1 MITLGAVAL
10 ALTLAACAPEFALQ
24 RPTTIRCTCTCD
36 HERKPGTAPEAAP
49 TRAPARAT
57 PAPAPVPA
65 QPSPTRV
72 Q

>member
-1 MITLGAVAL
+1 MTRTAHALAV

-36 HERKPGTAPEAAP
+36 HERKPCTAPEAAP

-57 PAPAPVPA
+57 PAPAP
-65 QPSPTRV
+65 PSPTRV
-72 Q
+72 P